1 VGQVLIRNI
10 SDGLIETYK
19 VKARLQGT
27 SLEQVLRGVLET
39 NAPLS
44 PAERASLARQ
54 YVDEF
59 PAPLP
64 SLTKEEIRE
73 GLL

>member
-1 VGQVLIRNI
+1 MGQVLIRNI

-19 VKARLQGT
+19 VKARLQGS
-27 SLEQVLRGVLET
+27 SLEQVLRGVLES

-44 PAERASLARQ
+44 PAERAALARQ
-54 YVDEF
+54 YVAEF
-59 PAPLP
+59 PRPLP

>member
-1 VGQVLIRNI
+1 MGQVLIRNI
-10 SDGLIETYK
+10 SEGLILTYN

-27 SLEQVLRGVLET
+27 SLEQVLRGVLES
-39 NAPLS
+39 NAPFS
-44 PAERASLARQ
+44 PAERAALARQ
-54 YVDEF
+54 YIAEF

-64 SLTKEEIRE
+64 ALAKEEIRE